1 MNNTLTIEEV
11 NSTLIGKSI
20 KTVNGKMKAT
30 RISLEKWSVE
40 FSTGLK
46 TTMSHSRIVPT
57 VHTRTLSGAKISHV
71 DHVGY
76 VFA

>member
-1 MNNTLTIEEV
+1 MTLTIEEV
-11 NSTLIGKSI
+11 NSTIIGKSI
-20 KTVNGKMKAT
+20 KTANGKMKAT

-40 FSTGLK
+40 LSNGLK

-57 VHTRTLSGAKISHV
+57 VHTRTLSGAKINHV

-76 VFA
+76 VSA